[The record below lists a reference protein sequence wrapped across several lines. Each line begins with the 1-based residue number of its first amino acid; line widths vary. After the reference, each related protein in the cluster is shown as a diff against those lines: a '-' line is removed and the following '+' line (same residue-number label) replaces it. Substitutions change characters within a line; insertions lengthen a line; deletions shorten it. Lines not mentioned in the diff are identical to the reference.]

1 MERVGSMELSG
12 RMKRQRKR
20 LSGRGFSRCGEWRV
34 RQPII
39 LQGRLFTDEKRG
51 WKDRSSTPERAM
63 LRSDSSFLPLILSRL
78 HTINLTQEHFIG
90 WIDYWTFTH
99 RRDNIAWSR
108 KSTNWIYRLCQH
120 FVKVLHPR
128 TFFYLFIMGDTLS
141 LSLSQQLWS
150 LLDQGR
156 GQEGDVWSW
165 PTSAMTVDVSFILTY
180 QWTKHPEQGL
190 NLRAE
195 DGASLF
201 NAYLT
206 DFGIFSLLLSHERVL
221 LVRTNGCRGGHTS
234 TAIEGC
240 PRSKKAEEGGL
251 IRLNHTLPFATQQQ
265 WPKNKKT
272 KSEQKKTKNKI
283 KQK

>member
-141 LSLSQQLWS
+141 LIVSTTMIFIGSRKGTGRRCLELAHLRNDSGCFFHSHIPMDETSGTGIKLESRRWSKSFQCLFDWLWYFLSPSLS
-150 LLDQGR
+150 
-156 GQEGDVWSW
+156 
-165 PTSAMTVDVSFILTY
+165 
-180 QWTKHPEQGL
+180 WTCTI
-190 NLRAE
+190 
-195 DGASLF
+195 S
-201 NAYLT
+201 
-206 DFGIFSLLLSHERVL
+206 
-221 LVRTNGCRGGHTS
+221 TN
-234 TAIEGC
+234 
-240 PRSKKAEEGGL
+240 
-251 IRLNHTLPFATQQQ
+251 
-265 WPKNKKT
+265 
-272 KSEQKKTKNKI
+272 
-283 KQK
+283 